1 MKQVR
6 LDVLI
11 DLLSQRYKRGYVY
24 APEVLLKNWMDRY
37 GENKPAEKENTN
49 DE

>member
-11 DLLSQRYKRGYVY
+11 DLLSQRYKKGYVY
-24 APEVLLKNWMDRY
+24 APEVLLKNWIDRY
-37 GENKPAEKENTN
+37 GENNLA
-49 DE
+49 

>member
-11 DLLSQRYKRGYVY
+11 DLLSQRYNKCYVY
-24 APEVLLKNWMDRY
+24 VSEVLLKNWIDRY
-37 GENKPAEKENTN
+37 GENKLAEKENTN
-49 DE
+49 DK